1 MFYKE
6 ACNMDLKFR
15 EKALLF
21 YLIEA
26 RYNDLE
32 LREEQVYQEI
42 EDLYFKFK
50 DELEREYGEDW
61 REI

>member
-1 MFYKE
+1 ME
-6 ACNMDLKFR
+6 LKFR

-32 LREEQVYQEI
+32 LREDQVYQEI

-50 DELEREYGEDW
+50 DELQREYGEDW